1 MCYTIMKH
9 SNTLLPALLL
19 VLVSTGVFAQ
29 NQAPKVQ
36 NVTASANWLSKTLTI
51 TFDALDMEND
61 PLTVSVELSSDNGLT
76 YQATSQATYTGDIGS
91 GVMPGNGKQV
101 TADLSAFN
109 VVAGAVYRARVIA
122 DDGQVFD
129 LQDLVNQVD
138 SNRLRSDLTF
148 VQGIRHRTAG
158 AAHLAAVKDSIGQ
171 LFQASGMHKGEQTWG
186 YGNYTAKN
194 VIGTSRGVSESNKV
208 VIVDAH
214 YDSVSN
220 APGADDNGSGVVGM
234 MEIARLLAP
243 YPSNK
248 TLRYIGFDLEEV
260 GLVGSTRY
268 VTNGI
273 PAGET
278 IEGVLN
284 FEMIG
289 YYSDLPNTQTLPA
302 GFNLVFPNEYNEVV
316 NNQFR
321 GNFITN
327 VGNTASAS
335 LVNLFN
341 SSSATYVPDLKIID
355 LQVPGNGQLV
365 PDLTRSDH
373 APFWN
378 YGAKALMLTDGANF
392 RNSSYHEPHD
402 TLGKLN
408 FTFMSNVVK
417 ATLATAFQLAEVQHA
432 GWGTASF
439 QNPVSVKDIVH
450 CAPQVRI
457 MNQSLLFNFEQCIW
471 KNAAFSIFDANGRLV
486 WEHTAQQMVA
496 GQYRFDLPKFPTG
509 VYVLHLKTSEGEW
522 NHKFS
527 MGF

>member
-1 MCYTIMKH
+1 MKL
-9 SNTLLPALLL
+9 SNTFLPALIFT
-19 VLVSTGVFAQ
+19 LVSSGLFAQ

-51 TFDALDMEND
+51 TFDALDVEND
-61 PLTVSVELSSDNGLT
+61 PLTVWVELSNDNGLT
-76 YQATSQATYTGDIGS
+76 YQASSQATYTGDIGS
-91 GVMPGNGKQV
+91 GVMPGIGKLV
-101 TADLSAFN
+101 MADLSAFN
-109 VVAGAVYRARVIA
+109 LTAGAAYRVRVIA
-122 DDGQVFD
+122 DDGQLFD

-158 AAHLAAVKDSIGQ
+158 AAHLAAVKDSIGH
-171 LFQASGMHKGEQTWG
+171 LFQVSGMHKGEQTWA
-186 YGNYTAKN
+186 YSNYTAKN
-194 VIGTSRGVSESNKV
+194 VIGTSRGISESNKV

-248 TLRYIGFDLEEV
+248 TLRYIGFDLEEA
-260 GLVGSTRY
+260 GLVGSARY

-273 PAGET
+273 PAGEA
-278 IEGVLN
+278 IDGVLN

-302 GFNLVFPNEYNEVV
+302 GFNLLFPNEYNEVV
-316 NNQFR
+316 NNQFK

-341 SSSATYVPDLKIID
+341 SSAATYVPDLKIVD

-392 RNSSYHEPHD
+392 RNSSYHESHD

-432 GWGTASF
+432 GWGTAAF
-439 QNPVSVKDIVH
+439 QNPVSVKEIGH

-457 MNQSLLFNFEQCIW
+457 ADQSLLFNFEHCIW
-471 KNAAFSIFDANGRLV
+471 ENATFSIFDASGRLV
-486 WEHTAQQMVA
+486 WEHSAQQMSP
-496 GQYRFDLPKFPTG
+496 GQYRFNLPKLATG
-509 VYVLHLKTSEGEW
+509 VYVLHLNTSEGDW

>member
-1 MCYTIMKH
+1 MKL
-9 SNTLLPALLL
+9 SSTFLL
-19 VLVSTGVFAQ
+19 VLIFTLVSSGLFAQ

-61 PLTVSVELSSDNGLT
+61 PLTVVVELSNDNGLT
-76 YQATSQATYTGDIGS
+76 YQASSQVTYTGDIGA
-91 GVMPGNGKQV
+91 GVMPGIGKLV
-101 TADLSAFN
+101 TADLSALTLT
-109 VVAGAVYRARVIA
+109 AGAAYRARVIA
-122 DDGQVFD
+122 DDGQIFD

-158 AAHLAAVKDSIGQ
+158 AAHLAAVKDSIGH
-171 LFQASGMHKGEQTWG
+171 LFQEAGMHKGEQTWA

-194 VIGTSRGVSESNKV
+194 VIGTSRGTAESNKV

-248 TLRYIGFDLEEV
+248 TLRYIGFDLEEA
-260 GLVGSTRY
+260 GLVGSARY

-278 IEGVLN
+278 IDGVLN

-302 GFNLVFPNEYNEVV
+302 GFNLLFPNEYNEVV
-316 NNQFR
+316 NNQFK

-341 SSSATYVPDLKIID
+341 SSAATYVPDLKIVD

-392 RNSSYHEPHD
+392 RNSSYHESHD

-417 ATLATAFQLAEVQHA
+417 TTLATAFQLAEVQHA

-439 QNPVSVKDIVH
+439 QNPVSVKEIVH

-457 MNQSLLFNFEQCIW
+457 ADQSLLFNFEHCTW
-471 KNAAFSIFDANGRLV
+471 EKATFSIFDASGRLV
-486 WEHTAQQMVA
+486 WEYSAQQMSP
-496 GQYRFDLPKFPTG
+496 GQYRFNLPKLATG
-509 VYVLHLKTSEGEW
+509 VYVLHLNTSEGDW

-527 MGF
+527 TGF